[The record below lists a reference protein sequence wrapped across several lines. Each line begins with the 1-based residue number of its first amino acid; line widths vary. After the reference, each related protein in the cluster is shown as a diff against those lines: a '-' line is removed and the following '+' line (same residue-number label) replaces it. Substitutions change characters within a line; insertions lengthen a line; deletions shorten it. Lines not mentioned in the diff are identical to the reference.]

1 MFKCRTKINLKK
13 QRVLALVLSLW
24 LHPNYPVLAVFLSTV
39 STHLKWL
46 NIFGGK
52 ITFDFPKAKKRN
64 TPVPILCNNIKLS
77 PPPFLSC
84 HILELRQPA
93 FWEVFGGL
101 CYKILFRPTHA
112 RKSYWRGR
120 FSTVD
125 LLLLIDIDLLLLH
138 WSINCL
144 FYKTS
149 YLNEEV
155 NCTEPFP
162 QLVFPGVTDA
172 LSGTLAYEECFF
184 LTTKPTWST
193 YLAFQLKAVF
203 QNAKCTKNTTF
214 SL

>member
-1 MFKCRTKINLKK
+1 MYGFILIIPFWQFSRRQCQRT
-13 QRVLALVLSLW
+13 LSGRI
-24 LHPNYPVLAVFLSTV
+24 
-39 STHLKWL
+39 
-46 NIFGGK
+46 IFGGK

-101 CYKILFRPTHA
+101 CYKIFYRQIPATVLT
-112 RKSYWRGR
+112 RKSYWMGR
-120 FSTVD
+120 LHTVD
-125 LLLLIDIDLLLLH
+125 LLLLLGIDLLLLH
-138 WSINCL
+138 WSIICL

-149 YLNEEV
+149 YLTEEV
-155 NCTEPFP
+155 NCSEPFP

-172 LSGTLAYEECFF
+172 LSGALAYKEWLS

-203 QNAKCTKNTTF
+203 QNARCTKYTSF